1 MGQSI
6 NRVTLVGNL
15 TRDPEVKELPSG
27 TTVAELGIAVN
38 DRRKVDGDWTDV
50 TSFFDVTV
58 FGHTAEACGKYLS
71 RGKPVAVDGKLE
83 QQRWESSEGQKRSKV
98 KIIAN
103 QVQFLGGRDD
113 QEAPGVPVDSSDFA
127 SF

>member
-1 MGQSI
+1 MQSL
-6 NRVTLVGNL
+6 NRVTIVGNL

-27 TTVAELGIAVN
+27 TIVAELGVAVN
-38 DRRKVDGDWTDV
+38 DRRKQDGEWTDHA
-50 TSFFDVTV
+50 SFFDVTV

-83 QQRWESSEGQKRSKV
+83 QQRWEKDGQSRSKV
-98 KIIAN
+98 KIIAS

-113 QEAPGVPVDSSDFA
+113 DSGPGVPVDTSDFA
-127 SF
+127 AF